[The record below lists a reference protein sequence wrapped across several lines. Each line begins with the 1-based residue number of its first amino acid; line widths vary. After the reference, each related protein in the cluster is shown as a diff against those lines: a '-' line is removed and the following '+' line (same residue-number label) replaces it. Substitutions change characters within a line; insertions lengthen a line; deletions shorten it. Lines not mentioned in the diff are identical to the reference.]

1 MYPKE
6 ITEPIREELI
16 EAGIKEL
23 KTTEDVDLA
32 FKNKNFL
39 LVVNSVCGCSGSS
52 MRPGVIEALDEHS
65 VLTFSVFAGVDLEAT
80 SYARSLIKGFE
91 PSSPSVFLIKD
102 GEVLFALE
110 RHDIQSRHFED
121 IKEELLD
128 AFSKHNI

>member
-6 ITEPIREELI
+6 ITEPIREELVS
-16 EAGIKEL
+16 AGIVEL
-23 KTTEDVDLA
+23 KTKEDVDLA
-32 FKNKNFL
+32 FKNKTFL

-52 MRPGVIEALDEHS
+52 MRPGVVEALEEHK
-65 VLTFSVFAGVDLEAT
+65 VLAFSVFAGVDFEAT

-91 PSSPSVFLIKD
+91 PSSPSVFLFKD
-102 GEVLFALE
+102 GNVVFALE
-110 RHDIQSRHFED
+110 RQGIQSRHFED